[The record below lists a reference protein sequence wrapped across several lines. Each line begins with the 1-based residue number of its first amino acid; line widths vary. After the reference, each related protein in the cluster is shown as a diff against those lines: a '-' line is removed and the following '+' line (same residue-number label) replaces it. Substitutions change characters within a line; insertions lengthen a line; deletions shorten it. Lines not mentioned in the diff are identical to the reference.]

1 MNTGKKFG
9 DFVTAIER
17 NAQSREDVVA
27 RLNACELQ
35 SSEGSSVWTINGVG
49 EYDATPTF
57 HRSVAE
63 TLRIPVGYYGEM
75 QAVYPALLDANV
87 NAWTKAESNTETRL
101 MRLFQ
106 PTPENGRGAAR
117 VVRSTSFL
125 PLDNDELLQH
135 LQPVLDEAGVTVQSC
150 EIGERRTHLKI
161 TTPRLKGDVKVGDAV
176 EAGISIVNS
185 ELGFGNMS
193 VQPFIYRLVCTNGMA
208 TMQGDEA
215 VKRIH
220 RATAIPCYRNFTRF
234 VDTDERKA
242 AKAVIWQ
249 TISEAVG
256 QSLREATFQDLLER
270 LQAAQ
275 KMTVKSDSEK
285 LIERVAKQ
293 YGLSAEEHSAALA
306 NFETDDE
313 RSVWGLA
320 NAITRIANTTENYER
335 ASALESIGGQII
347 QLPEKDWQRLAEMN

>member
-1 MNTGKKFG
+1 MNTGIQFNE
-9 DFVTAIER
+9 FVTAIER
-17 NAQSREDVVA
+17 NAESREDVVA
-27 RLNACELQ
+27 RLNACQLQ
-35 SSEGSSVWTINGVG
+35 SNEDGSVWTINGVG
-49 EYDATPTF
+49 EFDAKPTF

-63 TLRIPVGYYGEM
+63 TLRIPVSYYGEM
-75 QAVYPALLDANV
+75 QSVYPALLDANV
-87 NAWTKAESNTETRL
+87 NAWLKAEPNTETRL

-106 PTPENGRGAAR
+106 GSESGRGAAR

-125 PLDNDELLQH
+125 PLDNDELLQN

-150 EIGERRTHLKI
+150 EIGDRRTHLKI
-161 TTPRLKGDVKVGDAV
+161 TTPRLKGDVKVGDTV

-193 VQPFIYRLVCTNGMA
+193 VTPFIYRLVCTNGLA

-215 VKRIH
+215 IKRIH

-242 AKAVIWQ
+242 AKTEIWR
-249 TISEAVG
+249 TIGDAVG
-256 QSLREATFQDLLER
+256 QLLREATFKDLLER
-270 LQAAQ
+270 LQAAH
-275 KMTVKSDSEK
+275 KATVKSDGEK

-293 YGLSAEEHSAALA
+293 YGLTADEHSAALA

-320 NAITRIANTTENYER
+320 NAITRVANTTENYER